1 MYILI
6 KIHKMSNTF
15 DYFNFID
22 KNKNLVNFRN
32 KIIKEKKIKQ
42 TKIYKNIFSN
52 KYNYDM
58 YIYNKNIKKN
68 TYDNTLKGYPLY

>member
-1 MYILI
+1 
-6 KIHKMSNTF
+6 MSNTF

-42 TKIYKNIFSN
+42 TKIYKNIFLN

>member
-1 MYILI
+1 
-6 KIHKMSNTF
+6 MSNTF

-58 YIYNKNIKKN
+58 YIYNKNIKNN

>member
-1 MYILI
+1 
-6 KIHKMSNTF
+6 MSNTF